1 MSKFV
6 QKNIA
11 YPNTHGYHE
20 HTAGFDYFP
29 TYTTDIHAK
38 ITPYETFK
46 RSDILKAMISKE
58 SSSQHWNSVTPYRMV
73 VGSGD
78 ELGSKG
84 FNQIQNAYTYGA
96 RSSQG
101 HLADPRCHQVSAY
114 TTKGKS
120 AVNHYDPEINAMA
133 MAVFS
138 AGERGDCGRG
148 FYLAFAN
155 HPENAPGDEKNSG
168 ASYIATHNLTGTT
181 LKRLKT
187 GTVYDAVTGSY
198 KDDAYDLLKKAVG
211 AYNQGQGT
219 FNKTTSWS
227 ELLLTKKSSASK
239 DTVVTAMHYAIDIL
253 QGDGPSVDFPPRQY
267 IWLGG
272 QYAADLTDEA
282 GLPDPKAGTD
292 WCFAYGEVEW
302 LAGKKWTKVK
312 EKASPTDPAGNMK
325 TTTGLLDCT

>member
-1 MSKFV
+1 
-6 QKNIA
+6 
-11 YPNTHGYHE
+11 
-20 HTAGFDYFP
+20 
-29 TYTTDIHAK
+29 
-38 ITPYETFK
+38 
-46 RSDILKAMISKE
+46 MISKE
-58 SSSQHWNSVTPYRMV
+58 SSSKHWDRYNVTPYRMV

-133 MAVFS
+133 MAAFS

-155 HPENAPGDEKNSG
+155 HPINAPGDEDNRG

-187 GTVYDAVTGSY
+187 GTVYDAVSGSY
-198 KDDAYDLLKKAVG
+198 QDDAYDLLKKAVG

-227 ELLLTKKSSASK
+227 ELLLTKKSSANK

-253 QGDGPSVDFPPRQY
+253 QGEDSPKVGLPKRQY

-272 QYAADLTDEA
+272 QYVADLTNEA

-292 WCFAYGEVEW
+292 WCFAYGEEEW
-302 LAGKKWTKVK
+302 LVPKTISSTSIVNGET
-312 EKASPTDPAGNMK
+312 K
-325 TTTGLLDCT
+325 TTTTNAIFSDYLDEAKDDEALRISCN